1 MSKCDADAHS
11 RSLDYGHRARRV
23 RRDPPVHVHLLGGR
37 GSRAR
42 SRVALAA
49 LAIAGPLFGGVAAW
63 KMRRWSPLALGSS
76 LGLTSILAMALIV
89 RLSY

>member
-1 MSKCDADAHS
+1 MQMPIAAASITATALAAFAAIPLS
-11 RSLDYGHRARRV
+11 MFISWEGEGAALA
-23 RRDPPVHVHLLGGR
+23 LG
-37 GSRAR
+37 
-42 SRVALAA
+42 VALAA